1 MKHFLPTCCEPAFQN
16 VFLKIC
22 VFLVFCKMGKVHW
35 TLSLLEQGF
44 IGSATL
50 NLHPDSYR
58 EPCKPVLSGVEV
70 SARIAPWLAVMQRC
84 EHIA

>member
-58 EPCKPVLSGVEV
+58 EPCT
-70 SARIAPWLAVMQRC
+70 SARIAPWRPVIRRLFKQHTSR
-84 EHIA
+84 EELS